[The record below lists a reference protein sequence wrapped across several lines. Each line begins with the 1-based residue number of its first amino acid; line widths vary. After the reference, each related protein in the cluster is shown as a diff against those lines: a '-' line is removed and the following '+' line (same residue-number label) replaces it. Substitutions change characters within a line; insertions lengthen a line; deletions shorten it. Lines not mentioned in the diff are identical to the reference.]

1 MAKTYNFPN
10 QYNGDSFDIITFNFF
25 TDSATNGN
33 EIDLTGA
40 TPRMQVRKDVIGD
53 LVKTFTIGDGLEWVD
68 QSTGIFRTTS
78 FIVDWGWGEYDY
90 DLQITYSSGRVKTYL
105 KGKIKV
111 NQEITIA

>member
-68 QSTGIFRTTS
+68 QSTGTFRTT
-78 FIVDWGWGEYDY
+78 
-90 DLQITYSSGRVKTYL
+90 GRVKTYL

>member
-40 TPRMQVRKDVIGD
+40 TPRMRSEKMSLVI
-53 LVKTFTIGDGLEWVD
+53 
-68 QSTGIFRTTS
+68 
-78 FIVDWGWGEYDY
+78 
-90 DLQITYSSGRVKTYL
+90 
-105 KGKIKV
+105 
-111 NQEITIA
+111 